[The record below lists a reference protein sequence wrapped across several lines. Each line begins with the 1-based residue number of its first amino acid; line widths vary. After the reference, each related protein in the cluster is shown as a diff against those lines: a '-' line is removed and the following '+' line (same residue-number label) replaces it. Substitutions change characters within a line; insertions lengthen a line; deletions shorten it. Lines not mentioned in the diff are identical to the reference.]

1 MLGEQLAAALRRR
14 EALGTRRH
22 LLLGDADTAA
32 RFEKCA
38 DFSSN
43 DYLSIARS
51 SEGRAGLVERIT
63 AQRLAMGSTGSR
75 LLDGDSAQHT
85 QMEARIARHFHG
97 ESALLFNSGYD
108 ANVSLL
114 TTLPQPGDVVVY
126 DALVHASMH
135 DGMRA
140 SRAMAC
146 RSFGHNDP
154 RDLDRVLGSMA
165 REGNVFLALES
176 VYSMDGTVCCLDELI
191 AVLQKHVPYERQ
203 CVLVDEAH
211 AVGVYGAKGSGLVAA
226 LGRYDDVA
234 VRLVTFGKAL
244 GCAGAAV
251 LCPPLWREYLLNY
264 ARPLIYS
271 TSLAPPSVAAID
283 AVLDIL
289 DKDSVRQDVVH
300 ARTRRMYS
308 ALGRHAPPHGRVPAS
323 PIVPYRTP
331 HAKAMAAFL
340 QEQGFLVRGVCYP
353 TVPRGEERVRIC
365 IHTHNTDAEIDA
377 LAAAIAQWNAK
388 RAVL

>member
-1 MLGEQLAAALRRR
+1 MLGEQLAAALQRR
-14 EALGTRRH
+14 EALGTRRR
-22 LLLGDADTAA
+22 LLLGDAETAA
-32 RFEKCA
+32 RFAACA

-43 DYLSIARS
+43 DYLSIAQS

-63 AQRLAMGSTGSR
+63 AQRLALGSTGSR
-75 LLDGDSAQHT
+75 LLDGDSAQYT
-85 QMEARIARHFHG
+85 QLEARLARHFSG

-140 SRAMAC
+140 SRASVC

-154 RDLDRVLGSMA
+154 RDLDRVLGSTA
-165 REGNVFLALES
+165 LNGNVFLALES
-176 VYSMDGTVCCLDELI
+176 VYSMDGTVCCLEELV
-191 AVLQKHVPYERQ
+191 AVLQKHVPHERR

-211 AVGVYGAKGSGLVAA
+211 AVGVYGPKGSGLVAA
-226 LGRYDDVA
+226 LGRQDDVA

-289 DKDSVRQDVVH
+289 DMDRVRQDVVH

-308 ALGRHAPPHGRVPAS
+308 ALGRPVPHGRAPPS

-340 QEQGFLVRGVCYP
+340 QENGFLVRGVCYP